1 MAGLIRC
8 VYGGT
13 DPLSGKRRWL
23 TRTVRRDRLDATREL
38 KALAAYANIA
48 SAVGAHTTVAAL
60 LDQWFARDRA
70 TWSPTTVRN
79 LASIVERHLKPGLGD
94 ILVGDL
100 TTAIVD
106 KFYNDLRSGGRI
118 DGKPLAVGTVR
129 RIHSALHAAL
139 GQAQRW
145 SWVFENVADHVTPP
159 RDEPAEM
166 RPPTPGQ
173 VAQLLEFVARDPDLH
188 LYLTL
193 AATTGARRGQLLALR
208 WIDVDLVGGSL
219 SIQRSLV
226 EGPDGPLLVPT
237 KTRRS
242 YRVALDAASLEFLR
256 RQHRAASADG
266 GVVPVDNRFVFSSDK
281 AGTRPWSPNFVTK
294 RFIRVRRAAGLG
306 HFRLH
311 DLRHFMATQ
320 MLDAGV
326 PIPIV
331 AARLCHARAS
341 TTLNV
346 YAHAV
351 PGGDRL
357 AAEALWRRVDE
368 ARGGDR
374 S

>member
-1 MAGLIRC
+1 M
-8 VYGGT
+8 
-13 DPLSGKRRWL
+13 
-23 TRTVRRDRLDATREL
+23 REL
-38 KALAAYANIA
+38 KTLTAHANIA
-48 SAVGAHTTVAAL
+48 PAAGAHTTVAAL
-60 LDQWFARDRA
+60 LDQWFARGRA

-79 LASIVERHLKPGLGD
+79 LTSIVERHLKPGLGD

-106 KFYNDLRSGGRI
+106 EFYKDLRSGGRI
-118 DGKPLAVGTVR
+118 DGKALAVGTVR

-139 GQAQRW
+139 AQAQRW
-145 SWVFENVADHVTPP
+145 SWVFENVADQATPP
-159 RDEPAEM
+159 RGEPSEM

-173 VAQLLEFVARDPDLH
+173 VAQLLEFVARDPALH

-226 EGPDGPLLVPT
+226 DGPDGPLLVPT

-242 YRVALDAASLEFLR
+242 HRVALDGSSLELLR
-256 RQHRAASADG
+256 RQHNAAEVG
-266 GVVPVDNRFVFSSDK
+266 GGEVLPEDRFVFSSDE

-294 RFIRVRRAAGLG
+294 RFIRVRRASGLS

-357 AAEALWRRVDE
+357 AAEALWQRVDQ
-368 ARGGDR
+368 AHRKR
-374 S
+374 QLPR

>member
-1 MAGLIRC
+1 LEAH
-8 VYGGT
+8 
-13 DPLSGKRRWL
+13 
-23 TRTVRRDRLDATREL
+23 
-38 KALAAYANIA
+38 ANIA
-48 SAVGAHTTVAAL
+48 PAVGAHTTVAAL
-60 LDQWFARDRA
+60 LDQWFARRRS

-79 LASIVERHLKPGLGD
+79 LSSIVERHLKPRLGD

-100 TTAIVD
+100 TTAVVD
-106 KFYNDLRSGGRI
+106 GFYGDLRSGGRI
-118 DGKPLAVGTVR
+118 DGKPLAFGTVR
-129 RIHSALHAAL
+129 RIHSALHAARA
-139 GQAQRW
+139 QAQRW
-145 SWVFENVADHVTPP
+145 SWVFGNVADHATPP
-159 RDEPAEM
+159 RDQPAEM

-173 VAQLLEFVARDPDLH
+173 VAQLLEFVARDPALH

-208 WIDVDLVGGSL
+208 WIDVDLVGGNL

-226 EGPDGPLLVPT
+226 EGPDGPLVVPT

-242 YRVALDAASLEFLR
+242 HRVALDAASLDLLR
-256 RQHRAASADG
+256 RQRWAASADG
-266 GVVPVDNRFVFSSDK
+266 GVEGTDRWFIFSSDR
-281 AGTRPWSPNFVTK
+281 GGSRPWSPNFVTK
-294 RFIRVRRAAGLG
+294 RFIKVRRATGLS

-326 PIPIV
+326 PVPVV

-357 AAEALWRRVDE
+357 AAEALSRRVNE
-368 ARGGDR
+368 ARGLGSSEAIDPFLL
-374 S
+374 